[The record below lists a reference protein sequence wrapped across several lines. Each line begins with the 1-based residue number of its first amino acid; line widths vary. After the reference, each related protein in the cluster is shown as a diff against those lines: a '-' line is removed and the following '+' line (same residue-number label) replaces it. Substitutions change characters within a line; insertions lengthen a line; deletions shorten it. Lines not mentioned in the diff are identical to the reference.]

1 MQQQDIITNSLI
13 VNFEHKLLTMKIIFT
28 TLGRK
33 IKQILAALLLQRCP
47 RFYSREKVKSK
58 ISIGLPIEDS
68 MAHYS

>member
-33 IKQILAALLLQRCP
+33 IKQILAAILLQRCP
-47 RFYSREKVKSK
+47 RLYNLEKVRAK
-58 ISIGLPIEDS
+58 ISIGLPIEDLR
-68 MAHYS
+68 AQNR